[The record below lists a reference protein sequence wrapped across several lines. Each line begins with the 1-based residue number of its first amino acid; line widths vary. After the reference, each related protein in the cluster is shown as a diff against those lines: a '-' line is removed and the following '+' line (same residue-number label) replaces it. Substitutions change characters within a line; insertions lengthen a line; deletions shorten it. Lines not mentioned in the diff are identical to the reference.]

1 VAAAP
6 RRARWRVL
14 LLAALAL
21 LPRAA
26 AAEAELR
33 TLVRAEEV
41 EERAELGAV
50 VVEGVGAV
58 TVVAERRGEKI
69 VLRAG
74 AADGTSLGK
83 AEAPVGLARAP
94 LFVKTPDGLE
104 KIVVVWGAGRPGAP

>member
-14 LLAALAL
+14 LAALAL

-26 AAEAELR
+26 AADAELR
-33 TLVRAEEV
+33 TPLRAEEIG
-41 EERAELGAV
+41 ERAELGAV
-50 VVEGVGAV
+50 EVAGVGPV
-58 TVVAERRGEKI
+58 SVVAQRRGEKI

-94 LFVKTPDGLE
+94 LFVKTPNGLE
-104 KIVVVWGAGRPGAP
+104 KIVVVWGAERPAGR

>member
-1 VAAAP
+1 VAGAP
-6 RRARWRVL
+6 RRTRCV

-33 TLVRAEEV
+33 TPLRAQEIGL
-41 EERAELGAV
+41 RAELGAV
-50 VVEGVGAV
+50 EVAGVGRV
-58 TVVAERRGEKI
+58 SVVAERRGEQV

-74 AADGTSLGK
+74 AADGTALGR